1 MIKARVDVYSHHVAV
16 TKLTPRGKE
25 AMLAYC
31 RTLGLTGRVKDG
43 IRWVWKIVSVF
54 VGVQANR
61 EMFRFNVSQL
71 DQVIMY
77 LMNYGIPKSEMEIVT
92 HDAPKPVQCKIKML
106 PKWTTTDEQWEYVNY
121 VAADGY
127 IKTVNLQTGRGKD
140 LALYSRIKVPGGWK
154 TMGQMQ
160 VGDLV
165 TAWDG
170 SICNVTGVHPQGV
183 KPLYRLHFSDGRFVD
198 AGLNHLW
205 KVYYHNTD
213 KGRAW
218 MVVDTAEIIRL
229 KSLITARVYV
239 PLTLGED
246 IPDVTLPLPPYTL
259 GCLLGDGYIGG
270 KSTISITKPDDFIF
284 ERMIAEAHPNVM
296 FKKVGPIRWSVL
308 RAPGIKSNQYEN
320 VLRGLDLW
328 GSLSYTKFIPPQYME
343 ASRAQRV
350 ALIQGL
356 MDTDGWSE
364 KHGSS
369 WFCSTSLQLAKDV
382 QYLARSLG
390 AVVNIYPRT
399 KFFTYKDEKK
409 QGRPA
414 YYVSIRHKFPEE
426 LFSLPRKKERVS
438 NDNQYCPNLKLQI
451 DRVEY
456 VGETETQCIT
466 IDHPDALYI
475 TDDFIVTHNTHIAMR
490 SAELI
495 GERVLLTM
503 KGGYTKKWREDL
515 KDGYGYGPKE
525 IVIPGST
532 KDLRVLIALGKQGL
546 ITQKFIMISNKLLYG
561 FLKHY
566 ESTNGDTTF
575 YGCAPHELCE
585 VLGVGFVIRDEVHQ
599 EFHFNFRL
607 DLYTHVKK
615 TLNLSATLISDNPII
630 NTMYKLMMPML
641 TRFGNGTYNKYID
654 VIAVQYHMLN
664 ERVVRC
670 QNLAFKS
677 YSHVLF
683 EQSIMKNAALTK
695 QYFDFIYEIYA
706 EHYLKDRQPGMK
718 SLVFF
723 ATVDMCTCFA
733 DYMLRRVDKLVVK
746 RYTQEDDYSNI
757 LTAELVVTT
766 LKSAGTAVDIP
777 GLYVAIMTDSIN
789 SRQQNEQAVGRLRVM
804 RGPLAHL
811 NPKFIYLYC
820 RTIPKQLEYHL
831 NKREVLRDKV
841 KSLIE
846 VNWDFVLG
854 YFR

>member
-71 DQVIMY
+71 DQVLTY

-127 IKTVNLQTGRGKD
+127 IKTVNLQTGRGKI
-140 LALYSRIKVPGGWK
+140 LRTKTPIKTPTGWMNIGNVR
-154 TMGQMQ
+154 MG
-160 VGDLV
+160 DII

-170 SICNVTGVHPQGV
+170 TPTNVRKIYPQGT
-183 KPLYRLHFSDGRFVD
+183 KSFYQFKFEDGRTCD
-198 AGLNHLW
+198 AGMEHLW
-205 KVYYHNTD
+205 QVYH
-213 KGRAW
+213 KGRGW
-218 MVVDTAEIIRL
+218 FVTNTQEIIVYL
-229 KSLITARVYV
+229 SMGHTLYV
-239 PLTLGED
+239 PLIKPED
-246 IPDVTLPLPPYTL
+246 PVN
-259 GCLLGDGYIGG
+259 GFNA
-270 KSTISITKPDDFIF
+270 S
-284 ERMIAEAHPNVM
+284 EAVIAELVNNLITNKHFDGQLFEKLLN
-296 FKKVGPIRWSVL
+296 
-308 RAPGIKSNQYEN
+308 
-320 VLRGLDLW
+320 
-328 GSLSYTKFIPPQYME
+328 GSL
-343 ASRAQRV
+343 
-350 ALIQGL
+350 
-356 MDTDGWSE
+356 
-364 KHGSS
+364 
-369 WFCSTSLQLAKDV
+369 
-382 QYLARSLG
+382 LARSVMWKEIKSRYLTTPVHFEDP
-390 AVVNIYPRT
+390 AV
-399 KFFTYKDEKK
+399 
-409 QGRPA
+409 A
-414 YYVSIRHKFPEE
+414 
-426 LFSLPRKKERVS
+426 ERVVYLVRS
-438 NDNQYCPNLKLQI
+438 LGGIASAKLNASGNTEIHGSIPTPEDGSIATLRINSVVYCGR
-451 DRVEY
+451 DEAV
-456 VGETETQCIT
+456 CIE
-466 IDHPDALYI
+466 IDHPDKLYVVE
-475 TDDFIVTHNTHIAMR
+475 DFVVTHNTHIAMR

-630 NTMYKLMMPML
+630 NTMYKWMMPML

-695 QYFDFIYEIYA
+695 QYFDFIYDIYA

-733 DYMLRRVDKLVVK
+733 DYMSRRVDNLVVK

>member
-71 DQVIMY
+71 DQVLSY

-92 HDAPKPVQCKIKML
+92 HDAPKPAQCKIKML
-106 PKWTTTDEQWEYVNY
+106 PKWSTREDQWEYVNY
-121 VAADGY
+121 VVSEGY
-127 IKTVNLQTGRGKD
+127 IKTVNLQTGTGK
-140 LALYSRIKVPGGWK
+140 ALCLHSKIKIPGGWTTNGALK
-154 TMGQMQ
+154 I
-160 VGDLV
+160 GDMV
-165 TAWDG
+165 TVPDG
-170 SICNVTGVHPQGV
+170 SSAKVIGIYPQGIRKV
-183 KPLYRLHFSDGRFVD
+183 FKIKLVDGRSAEAD
-198 AGLNHLW
+198 ESHLW
-205 KVYYHNTD
+205 KVYHKDRGWFVT
-213 KGRAW
+213 
-218 MVVDTAEIIRL
+218 TTQ
-229 KSLITARVYV
+229 SLIILIAARQQLFVPIHTPEVLATA
-239 PLTLGED
+239 D
-246 IPDVTLPLPPYTL
+246 IAT
-259 GCLLGDGYIGG
+259 
-270 KSTISITKPDDFIF
+270 
-284 ERMIAEAHPNVM
+284 
-296 FKKVGPIRWSVL
+296 
-308 RAPGIKSNQYEN
+308 
-320 VLRGLDLW
+320 
-328 GSLSYTKFIPPQYME
+328 
-343 ASRAQRV
+343 
-350 ALIQGL
+350 
-356 MDTDGWSE
+356 
-364 KHGSS
+364 
-369 WFCSTSLQLAKDV
+369 
-382 QYLARSLG
+382 
-390 AVVNIYPRT
+390 
-399 KFFTYKDEKK
+399 
-409 QGRPA
+409 
-414 YYVSIRHKFPEE
+414 
-426 LFSLPRKKERVS
+426 
-438 NDNQYCPNLKLQI
+438 LQI
-451 DRVEY
+451 DTIIYSGME
-456 VGETETQCIT
+456 ETQCIL
-466 IDHPDALYI
+466 IDHPDHLYV

-566 ESTNGDTTF
+566 ESSNGDTSF

-630 NTMYKLMMPML
+630 NTMYKWMMPML

-654 VIAVQYHMLN
+654 VIAIQYHMLN

-683 EQSIMKNAALTK
+683 EQSIMKNSSLTK
-695 QYFDFIYEIYA
+695 QYFDFIYDIYA
-706 EHYLKDRQPGMK
+706 EYYLKERQPGMK

-723 ATVDMCTCFA
+723 ATVDMCTCFT
-733 DYMLRRVDKLVVK
+733 DYMLRRTDGLVVK

-841 KSLIE
+841 KSIIE
-846 VNWDFVLG
+846 INWNFVLG